1 MNPPTPDA
9 PPHLTATSARQDRS
23 RAVLLGIATLGLAL
37 LAWSLSAVLLMLFG
51 AVIVA
56 VVLHAMAAPL
66 QSHLPLGE
74 RSAVGVAVVLT
85 LLSLTLLGWLIGE
98 RLTVQLEDLRERL
111 PAALAAL
118 VDWARRFPLGQ
129 AALELWESARVED
142 VPWTRVAYA
151 ATQTLNAVGTVLLMV
166 LVGIYLAISPRL
178 YRAGLVRLVPL
189 PHRERIDA
197 ALLASGHALSRWLVA
212 QSVSMLFV
220 GISTAIG
227 LALLGVPLALT
238 LGVIAGLLAFVPF
251 FGGLAAGVLS
261 VLLAFTQG
269 PTQALYVGLLSLA
282 IQQVE
287 GNVLMPLVE
296 RWAVSLAP
304 ALAIM
309 AAVVFGVLF
318 GLPGLVLSTPL
329 MVVTV
334 VLVKQLYVEDF
345 LEAAPPPPAH

>member
-1 MNPPTPDA
+1 MTLPSPDA
-9 PPHLTATSARQDRS
+9 PPPPGASRTRPDRS
-23 RAVLLGIATLGLAL
+23 RTVLLGFLTLGVAL

-56 VVLHAMAAPL
+56 VILHAMAAPL
-66 QSHLPLGE
+66 ERHLKLKP
-74 RSAVGVAVVLT
+74 RPAVAAAVVLA
-85 LLSLTLLGWLIGE
+85 LLFLSLLGWLIGD
-98 RLTVQLEDLRERL
+98 RLTEQFEDLRERL
-111 PAALAAL
+111 PSALLAL
-118 VDWARRFPLGQ
+118 VEWARGFPIGL
-129 AALELWESARVED
+129 ALLELWDSASVGD

-151 ATQTLNAVGTVLLMV
+151 ATQTLNAVGTVLLMA
-166 LVGIYLAISPRL
+166 LVGVYLAIDPRL
-178 YRAGLVRLVPL
+178 YRVGLVRLVP
-189 PHRERIDA
+189 PAYRERINE

-212 QSVSMLFV
+212 QSFSMLFV
-220 GISTAIG
+220 GITTAVG
-227 LALLGVPLALT
+227 LALLNVPLALT

-251 FGGLAAGVLS
+251 FGAIAAGVLA

-287 GNVLMPLVE
+287 GNVIMPLVE

-309 AAVVFGVLF
+309 AAVIFGVLF

-329 MVVTV
+329 MVVTM
-334 VLVKQLYVEDF
+334 VLVKKLYVEGF
-345 LEAAPPPPAH
+345 LEAAPPPAAS